1 MKGEM
6 ALAALASF
14 ILEIIII
21 IIGCILVLFQLFEW
35 YVEQLL

>member
-14 ILEIIII
+14 ILEIII